1 MNCIGQNFLN
11 WNDSSRL
18 KFWSGDIS
26 TKSLTNKVVQNVSEI
41 NKLVDRVGIRVVT
54 NSPEFIDCVSNLYWA
69 NSFVI
74 PYLESLEQ
82 GDELNQKHIVQLS
95 INKQIPQL
103 ITKYSHVN
111 DYGNGVVKVLIE
123 LQSEN
128 IKKFNEFTNLAIAL
142 SLVWDVEFPVN
153 WPHQNVDQANLPT
166 DGMTPLR
173 LFNFFIDSQSKGKLL
188 TDLRRLTVRELC
200 FLVDTPI
207 SINEHLYAQQVKVKS
222 LNDFGKLYKIIP
234 YDQSRIN
241 EKIYDWPH
249 GKYSL
254 IKIGSK
260 NGGICM
266 DQSYFT
272 SQVSKSKGVPSILF
286 MGQGGSGVHAW
297 IGVFMGIRGWDL
309 KVGEWR
315 SEKYPVGVSL
325 NPQTWEKTTNAEL
338 KFYLQSSGDNPSTS
352 RGKSIL
358 AWALLNQKTDR
369 FKSLIHYSSSLM
381 PRNIE
386 PWDIEYNWIK
396 ENQFD
401 LKTMGRF
408 WSRWISNF
416 KGEKGLKAKGQM
428 ALLGIFNELG
438 MSEDASSMSRRI
450 ISENKTGRFDLGIAV
465 NLNQIISL
473 QNQSNWT
480 LAEKKFKQALD
491 DFDKSANNGHL
502 FYNLIKPYIDNC
514 MFHSKREEAFK
525 AKELSG
531 KYIKSLPGTILNND
545 INNLFESIR

>member
-1 MNCIGQNFLN
+1 MNCIGQNLLN

-26 TKSLTNKVVQNVSEI
+26 IKSLTNKVVQNVSEI
-41 NKLVDRVGIRVVT
+41 NKLVDAVGIRVVT

-82 GDELNQKHIVQLS
+82 GDEVNQKYIVQLS

-103 ITKYSHVN
+103 ITKYSHVK

-188 TDLRRLTVRELC
+188 TALRRLTVRELC
-200 FLVDTPI
+200 FLVDTPL

-222 LNDFGKLYKIIP
+222 FNDFGKLYKIIP

-241 EKIYDWPH
+241 KKIYDWPH

-465 NLNQIISL
+465 IMNEIVTL
-473 QNQSNWT
+473 QKQSKWEP
-480 LAEKKFKQALD
+480 AEIKFKQALN
-491 DFDKSANNGHL
+491 DFGRTANNGHL
-502 FYNLIKPYIDNC
+502 FYNLVKPYIDNC
-514 MFHSKREEAFK
+514 LFYQQRELASN
-525 AKELSG
+525 AKHLSNE
-531 KYIKSLPGTILNND
+531 YINSLPGTILDND
-545 INNLFESIR
+545 VKNLFDSL

>member
-1 MNCIGQNFLN
+1 MNCVGQNALN
-11 WNDSSRL
+11 WNDLLRL
-18 KFWSGDIS
+18 KFWSGDVSIK
-26 TKSLTNKVVQNVSEI
+26 TLKDKVVQNISEI
-41 NKLVDRVGIRVVT
+41 NNLVDTVGIGVVT
-54 NSPEFIDCVSNLYWA
+54 KSPEFIDCVSNLYWA
-69 NSFVI
+69 NFFVI
-74 PYLESLEQ
+74 PYLESFEQ
-82 GDELNQKHIVQLS
+82 GNESNQEQIVQISL
-95 INKQIPQL
+95 NKKIPQL
-103 ITKYSHVN
+103 ITKYSHIKDN
-111 DYGNGVVKVLIE
+111 RNGVIKVLKN
-123 LQSEN
+123 LQNEN
-128 IKKFNEFTNLAIAL
+128 LEKFNEFTNLAIAL
-142 SLVWDVEFPVN
+142 SLVWDVEFPEN
-153 WPHQNVDQANLPT
+153 WPHQNVKFADLPT
-166 DGMTPLR
+166 EGTTPLG
-173 LFNFFIDSQSKGKLL
+173 LFNFFIDSQNKGKLL
-188 TDLRRLTVRELC
+188 TDLKRLTVRELC

-207 SINEHLYAQQVKVKS
+207 SINEHLYAQQVKIKS
-222 LNDFGKLYKIIP
+222 INDFDKLYKLIP
-234 YDQSRIN
+234 YDQNRIN
-241 EKIYDWPH
+241 DKIYDWPH

-325 NPQTWEKTTNAEL
+325 NPQTWDKTTNTEM
-338 KFYLQSSGDNPSTS
+338 KFYLQSSGDNPSTA
-352 RGKSIL
+352 RGKSLL
-358 AWALLNQKTDR
+358 AWALLNKKTDR
-369 FKSLIHYSSSLM
+369 FKSLIQYSSSLM

-416 KGEKGLKAKGQM
+416 KEDKGLKAKGQM
-428 ALLGIFNELG
+428 SLLSIFNELR
-438 MSEDASSMSRRI
+438 MFEEAKSLSRRI
-450 ISENKTGRFDLGIAV
+450 ISENKTGRFDLAIAV

-473 QNQSNWT
+473 QNQSKWS

-491 DFDKSANNGHL
+491 DFVKNANNGHL

-514 MFHSKREEAFK
+514 MFNSKREEAFR
-525 AKELSG
+525 AKEFSG
-531 KYIKSLPGTILNND
+531 KYIKSLPGTILDNDVNNFFD
-545 INNLFESIR
+545 SIR